1 MLAVGQSAGL
11 RLGSGP
17 VTLRRVTARSAHPY
31 SRLTPDRVIGSV
43 EAVGAI
49 SDGRL
54 LALNSYENRVYQ
66 VGVED
71 AEPLV
76 VKFYRPDRWST
87 AAILEEHAF
96 AAELAAAEIPVVA
109 PLAQDR
115 RTLFDTGGF
124 RYAIYPRRGGR
135 WPELATREDRM
146 RMGRFLGRIHL
157 VGAQRAFRH
166 RGILD
171 WRTLGRDSARFLVD
185 NDWIPA
191 HVSEAYVSL
200 TTDLLTGIEHRF
212 AELADIALLR
222 LHGDCHPGNVLWT
235 DGPHFVDLDDCLT
248 GPAVQ
253 DLWMLLSGGQEE
265 TAAQLNDYVDGYTE
279 FADFDWRGVRLIE
292 SLRSLRQINYAAW
305 LARRWDDP
313 AFPRAFPWFEE
324 PRYWERH
331 VLDLREQLAALAES

>member
-1 MLAVGQSAGL
+1 
-11 RLGSGP
+11 
-17 VTLRRVTARSAHPY
+17 LRRVTERSAHPY

-43 EAVGAI
+43 EAIGAVG
-49 SDGRL
+49 DGRL

-66 VGVED
+66 VGVEG

-76 VKFYRPDRWST
+76 VKFYRPGRWST
-87 AAILEEHAF
+87 AAILEEHEF

-109 PLAQDR
+109 PLARDR
-115 RTLFDTGGF
+115 QTLFETGGF
-124 RYAIYPRRGGR
+124 RFAIYPRRGGR
-135 WPELATREDRM
+135 WPDLDTREDRM

-157 VGAQRAFRH
+157 VGAQRVFRH
-166 RGILD
+166 RGFLD
-171 WRTLGRDSARFLVD
+171 WRTLGRDSVRYLID
-185 NDWIPA
+185 KEWIPN
-191 HVSEAYVSL
+191 HVREAYASV
-200 TTDLLTGIEHRF
+200 TADLLTRIERRLE
-212 AELADIALLR
+212 ELADIAVLR

-253 DLWMLLSGGQEE
+253 DFWMLLSGAADE
-265 TAAQLNDYVDGYTE
+265 TAAQLSDYVDGYTE

-313 AFPRAFPWFEE
+313 AFPRAFPWFAE
-324 PRYWERH
+324 PRYWEQH
-331 VLDLREQLAALAES
+331 VLDLREQLAALDES